1 MDRNWVWRA
10 LCAPLMVLAVMAG
23 ALFDAPS
30 TGASQ
35 ATAVEAVS
43 GYSHQVEVELAAS
56 STSVRQAVV
65 DYAMAQVGKPYR
77 WGGTGPNSFDCSG
90 LTHMAYEA
98 AGIDIPRNSRAQSQ
112 SGTPVA
118 RGSLQP
124 GDLVFFY
131 SPVSHVG
138 MYIGDGMM
146 VHASTRSKPIAV
158 VSLSSMGGKYH
169 SARRY

>member
-1 MDRNWVWRA
+1 MNRNWVWRA
-10 LCAPLMVLAVMAG
+10 LCAPLMALAVLAG

-35 ATAVEAVS
+35 ATAGEAVS
-43 GYSHQVEVELAAS
+43 GYSHQVELAAS
-56 STSVRQAVV
+56 STSARQTAV

-77 WGGTGPNSFDCSG
+77 WGGTGPGAFDCSG
-90 LTHMAYEA
+90 LTYKAYQA
-98 AGIDIPRNSRAQSQ
+98 AGIDIPRNSWAQSQ

-118 RGSLQP
+118 RADLQP